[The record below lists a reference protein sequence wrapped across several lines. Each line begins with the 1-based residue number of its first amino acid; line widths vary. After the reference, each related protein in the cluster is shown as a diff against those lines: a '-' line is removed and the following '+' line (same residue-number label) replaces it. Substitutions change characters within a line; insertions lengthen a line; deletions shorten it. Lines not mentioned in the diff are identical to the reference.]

1 MLKALKLSLKRRKM
15 ETKIIDNFIKDRD
28 LFSFLKKYFLFKQP
42 HYYGHGSFP
51 ISFDEKYESSWSKCF
66 YDSPLSLENPLNF
79 FLARK
84 MGIQWKEKCEI
95 KEFYI
100 NVQHV
105 GMEGEFHV
113 DKSDVTGVLMMRGK
127 GDFELKDGG
136 IIEFVEN
143 RLILF
148 DSHKLHR
155 GHAPRHRDHSPRIT
169 VAIKLNSGKNES

>member
-1 MLKALKLSLKRRKM
+1 M
-15 ETKIIDNFIKDRD
+15 
-28 LFSFLKKYFLFKQP
+28 
-42 HYYGHGSFP
+42 
-51 ISFDEKYESSWSKCF
+51 C
-66 YDSPLSLENPLNF
+66 
-79 FLARK
+79 
-84 MGIQWKEKCEI
+84 IQWKEKCEI

-105 GMEGEFHV
+105 GMDGEFHV
-113 DKSDVTGVLMMRGK
+113 DKSDVTGVLMIRGK

-136 IIEFVEN
+136 KIEFVEN

-148 DSHKLHR
+148 DSHILHR